1 MPNYFDYISESAAKY
16 DEPEFIEEGVT
27 DSFNETIADMDL
39 YCFQESLVVGAIIVG
54 AIALIGLLI
63 VVIKKIINGSSSS
76 GGMKK
81 QAAKME
87 KVANDL
93 SKKGIE
99 EIRTGSAA
107 TQYINSSNFKSNE
120 GPAETEAPKPV
131 ASEKPKSNVVVIEEV
146 LCDANKEFVD
156 ILDVST
162 DNTTFVKAM
171 KSIWRFAEGT
181 IMYFEYAIA
190 KKSGAAHKSAH
201 MTDKWRNQTDE
212 NGNPKYEMADDFKY
226 EDIFKP
232 LGLPLREMHTCLVR
246 KNIISI
252 DAIRETA
259 EKIKSYLIPETKA
272 ELKKLENTEKQLK
285 RYGEDQNNTRAF
297 QNKYQ
302 ETKYRKNVADSNKF
316 IANIETM
323 NTRSIMW
330 LEKCNGSARF
340 VGVGA

>member
-1 MPNYFDYISESAAKY
+1 MPNYFDYISESAVKY
-16 DEPEFIEEGVT
+16 DEPEFIEEEVT

-39 YCFQESLVVGAIIVG
+39 HCLQESLVVGAIVVG
-54 AIALIGLLI
+54 VVALIGLLI
-63 VVIKKIINGSSSS
+63 VVIKKIINGSSGSG

-87 KVANDL
+87 KAANDL
-93 SKKGIE
+93 SRKGVR

-107 TQYINSSNFKSNE
+107 TQYINSTNFKSNE
-120 GPAETEAPKPV
+120 KPAEAPKP
-131 ASEKPKSNVVVIEEV
+131 AAQTEKPKSNVVVIKEV
-146 LCDANKEFVD
+146 LCDASKEFVD

-162 DNTTFVKAM
+162 ENTTFMKAM
-171 KSIWRFAEGT
+171 QSIWRFAEGT

-190 KKSGAAHKSAH
+190 KKNGVAHKSAH

-212 NGNPKYEMADDFKY
+212 NGNPKYEMSEDFKY

-232 LGLPLREMHTCLVR
+232 LNLPLREMNTCLVR

-259 EKIKSYLIPETKA
+259 EQIKGYLIPNTKA
-272 ELKKLENTEKQLK
+272 ELKKLETTERQLK

-297 QNKYQ
+297 QNKSQ
-302 ETKYRKNVADSNKF
+302 ETRYRKNVADSNKF
-316 IANIETM
+316 VVNIETM

>member
-1 MPNYFDYISESAAKY
+1 MPNYFDYISESATKY
-16 DEPEFIEEGVT
+16 DEPEFIEEGVA

-39 YCFQESLVVGAIIVG
+39 HCFQESLVVGAIIVG

-63 VVIKKIINGSSSS
+63 VVIKKIINGSSGSG

-93 SKKGIE
+93 SRKGVK

-107 TQYINSSNFKSNE
+107 TQYINSTNFKSNE
-120 GPAETEAPKPV
+120 ESAESSKPV
-131 ASEKPKSNVVVIEEV
+131 AQTEKAKSNVVVIEEV

-156 ILDVST
+156 ILDTST
-162 DNTTFVKAM
+162 ENTTFMKAM
-171 KSIWRFAEGT
+171 QNIWRFAEGT

-190 KKSGAAHKSAH
+190 KKGGAAHKSAH

-212 NGNPKYEMADDFKY
+212 NGYPKYEMAEDFKY
-226 EDIFKP
+226 EEIFKP
-232 LGLPLREMHTCLVR
+232 LDLPLREMHTCLVR

-272 ELKKLENTEKQLK
+272 ELKRLETTERQLK

-297 QNKYQ
+297 QNKSQ

-316 IANIETM
+316 VANIETM

>member
-1 MPNYFDYISESAAKY
+1 MPNYFDYIKESAERY
-16 DEPEFIEEGVT
+16 DEPEFVEESVT

-76 GGMKK
+76 GGGMKK

-93 SKKGIE
+93 SKKGIK

-107 TQYINSSNFKSNE
+107 TQYVNSTNFKSNE
-120 GPAETEAPKPV
+120 EPAESPKPA

-146 LCDANKEFVD
+146 LCDASKEFVD

-162 DNTTFVKAM
+162 ENTTFMKAM
-171 KSIWRFAEGT
+171 QSIWRFAEGT

-201 MTDKWRNQTDE
+201 MTDKWRNQTDKD
-212 NGNPKYEMADDFKY
+212 GNPKYEMAEDFKY

-232 LGLPLREMHTCLVR
+232 LDLPLREMHTCLVR

-259 EKIKSYLIPETKA
+259 GKIKSYLIPETKA
-272 ELKKLENTEKQLK
+272 ELKKLETTERQLK

-316 IANIETM
+316 VANIETM
-323 NTRSIMW
+323 NNRSIMW

>member
-1 MPNYFDYISESAAKY
+1 MPNYFDYINEGAEKY
-16 DEPEFIEEGVT
+16 DEPDFIEESVN
-27 DSFNETIADMDL
+27 DAFNDTIADMDL
-39 YCFQESLVVGAIIVG
+39 YCFQESLVVGAIVVG
-54 AIALIGLLI
+54 VLALIGILI
-63 VVIKKIINGSSSS
+63 AVIKKIINGSSGSG

-93 SKKGIE
+93 SRKGVR

-120 GPAETEAPKPV
+120 EPVETPKPT
-131 ASEKPKSNVVVIEEV
+131 AQTEKPKSNVVVIEEV
-146 LCDANKEFVD
+146 LCDASKEFVD

-162 DNTTFVKAM
+162 KNTTFVKAM
-171 KSIWRFAEGT
+171 RSIWRFAEGT
-181 IMYFEYAIA
+181 IMYFEYAIE
-190 KKSGAAHKSAH
+190 KKSGAAHKSKH

-212 NGNPKYEMADDFKY
+212 NGVPKYRMSEDFKY

-232 LGLPLREMHTCLVR
+232 LDLPLREMNTCLVR

-259 EKIKSYLIPETKA
+259 ENIKVYLIPETKA
-272 ELKKLENTEKQLK
+272 ELKKLETTERQLK

-297 QNKYQ
+297 QDKSQ
-302 ETKYRKNVADSNKF
+302 ETRYRKNVADSNKF
-316 IANIETM
+316 VVNIETM

>member
-1 MPNYFDYISESAAKY
+1 MPNYFDYISDGCERY
-16 DEPEFIEEGVT
+16 DEIGFIEESVNDT
-27 DSFNETIADMDL
+27 FNDTIADMDL
-39 YCFQESLVVGAIIVG
+39 YCFQESLLVGTIVVGAL
-54 AIALIGLLI
+54 ALIGILI
-63 VVIKKIINGSSSS
+63 AVIKKIINGSSGSG

-81 QAAKME
+81 QADKME
-87 KVANDL
+87 KVAKRL
-93 SKKGIE
+93 IQKGVN

-107 TQYINSSNFKSNE
+107 TQYINSSNFKTNE
-120 GPAETEAPKPV
+120 ELAEAPKPV
-131 ASEKPKSNVVVIEEV
+131 AQTEKPKSNVIVIEEV
-146 LCDANKEFVD
+146 LCDGSKEFVD

-162 DNTTFVKAM
+162 ENTTFMKAM
-171 KSIWRFAEGT
+171 KSIWRFVEGT

-190 KKSGAAHKSAH
+190 KKSGAAHKSKH
-201 MTDKWRNQTDE
+201 MPDKWRNQTDE
-212 NGNPKYEMADDFKY
+212 NGNPKYENENDFKY

-232 LGLPLREMHTCLVR
+232 LDLPLREMNTCLVR

-259 EKIKSYLIPETKA
+259 EKIKSNLIPETKA
-272 ELKKLENTEKQLK
+272 ELKRLETTERQLK

-302 ETKYRKNVADSNKF
+302 EQKYRKNAADSNKF
-316 IANIETM
+316 IVNIETM

-340 VGVGA
+340 VGVSA